1 MLTKPRPR
9 LHPGRAQKIHS
20 LQLAFLGKQVI
31 VQFLLCLS
39 ELYWVTY
46 PPNAF
51 TQHKSFSRLHRG
63 YGNKL
68 LKFTIFEKN
77 NRETFGPLDQ
87 RLIDTLRDNLS
98 QWAIENVSNML
109 TAGTHGYDF

>member
-1 MLTKPRPR
+1 MITVSK
-9 LHPGRAQKIHS
+9 QNFFNS
-20 LQLAFLGKQVI
+20 LQNAYGKKI
-31 VQFLLCLS
+31 
-39 ELYWVTY
+39 
-46 PPNAF
+46 
-51 TQHKSFSRLHRG
+51 SFCRTFSKTFSTLHRE

-109 TAGTHGYDF
+109 TVGTHGYDF